1 MTLPAGAPEL
11 AAIGVPTLIERP
23 SRLAE
28 SAVEQLRTLIFNGQ
42 LPPGTVLRQEELA
55 GRLGISRTPLRESLR
70 LLEAQGLVETTPSGA
85 SRVVDLRGQ
94 AAVEALELR
103 EVVDGLVARLSAQRG
118 LSSEHQGRFEAM
130 LTEMDRA
137 SRADDKQAYLAT
149 NARFHLELMESL
161 EHRWLDQL
169 TVVVRLSSQATYLGN
184 QPGGER
190 LRRSA
195 LEHRAILAAILEHRA
210 DRAEELARDHVRKA
224 TSHWVVAD
232 SQSLCDGTTPGPQRR
247 DPTTG
252 SQGQPATIMQARR
265 PGPGN

>member
-1 MTLPAGAPEL
+1 VTPQSGETAV
-11 AAIGVPTLIERP
+11 AATVPTLIERP

-28 SAVEQLRTLIFNGQ
+28 AAADQLRTLIFNGQ
-42 LPPGTVLRQEELA
+42 LPPGTILRQEDLA

-70 LLEAQGLVETTPSGA
+70 LLEAEGLVETSPSGA

-103 EVVDGLVARLSAQRG
+103 EVVDGLVARLNARRG
-118 LSSEHQGRFEAM
+118 LSEEHRNSFEAM

-149 NARFHLELMESL
+149 NARFHLQLMENL

-169 TVVVRLSSQATYLGN
+169 RVVVRLSSQATYLGN

-195 LEHRAILAAILEHRA
+195 LEHRGILTAIVEQEAEL
-210 DRAEELARDHVRKA
+210 AEELARAHVRNA
-224 TSHWVVAD
+224 SSHWVVTDSRPAAD
-232 SQSLCDGTTPGPQRR
+232 AAAGPE
-247 DPTTG
+247 
-252 SQGQPATIMQARR
+252 PA
-265 PGPGN
+265 G